1 MEVLAAFPRIHF
13 HENTTLSGDTSL
25 RYLVDRAQLDAS
37 LAEVRE
43 ALERRGGNMTGPQS
57 GAAALE
63 DLFTTLTRGSQAA
76 EVGL

>member
-1 MEVLAAFPRIHF
+1 M
-13 HENTTLSGDTSL
+13 
-25 RYLVDRAQLDAS
+25 RYLVDVAEADAS

-43 ALERRGGNMTGPQS
+43 ALGRRSGEVRNPAIGP
-57 GAAALE
+57 AALE